1 MRPEQRLRYTAAP
14 DRPPV
19 PGPGG
24 KRLIIWPVVNV
35 EHWLIDN
42 PMPRQVLV
50 APTGAALLPDVPNWA
65 WHEYGMRVGFW
76 RLLDAF
82 NARGIRPTLSVN
94 ASVCT
99 EYPRLAA
106 PARGAGWEFMGH
118 GFVQVPTQKVADER
132 DMVRRSVD
140 TIAACIGRGPS
151 GWLGPGLTETLA
163 SPDLLAEAGV
173 RWIADWVADDLP
185 ARLATAH
192 GEVLTMPCS
201 VEHNDVPMMMV
212 QHHPAEEY
220 ARRIRTAADRLSAEA
235 AASGGAKVLSFAL
248 HPYITGVPHR
258 IGMLESLLADLAA
271 RDDTVFLQGDD
282 IAAWYLAGGDPA

>member
-1 MRPEQRLRYTAAP
+1 MRPEQRLRYTASP
-14 DRPPV
+14 DRPGV
-19 PGPGG
+19 PGPNG
-24 KRLIIWPVVNV
+24 KRLIVWPVVNV

-76 RLLDAF
+76 RFLDAF
-82 NARGIRPTLSVN
+82 NAHGIRPTLSVN
-94 ASVCT
+94 GSVCV

-106 PARGAGWEFMGH
+106 AARDAGWEFIGH

-132 DMVRRSVD
+132 EMVRRSVD
-140 TIAACIGRGPS
+140 AIASFTGRAPG

-163 SPDLLAEAGV
+163 SPDLLAEAGI
-173 RWIADWVADDLP
+173 RWIADWVVDDLP
-185 ARLATAH
+185 ARLVTAH
-192 GEVLTMPCS
+192 GEVLTMPYS

-212 QHHPAEEY
+212 QHHTAEEY
-220 ARRIRTAADRLSAEA
+220 ARRVHAAADRLSAEA

-258 IGMLESLLADLAA
+258 VGMLEALLASLAA
-271 RDDTVFLQGDD
+271 RDDVVFLQGND

>member
-1 MRPEQRLRYTAAP
+1 MRPEQRLRYTASP
-14 DRPPV
+14 DRPGV
-19 PGPGG
+19 PGPNG
-24 KRLIIWPVVNV
+24 KRLIVWPVVNV

-76 RLLDAF
+76 RFLAAF
-82 NARGIRPTLSVN
+82 NAHGIRPTLSVN
-94 ASVCT
+94 GSVCV

-106 PARGAGWEFMGH
+106 AARDAGWEFMGH

-132 DMVRRSVD
+132 EMVRRSVD
-140 TIAACIGRGPS
+140 AIASFTGRAPG

-163 SPDLLAEAGV
+163 SPDLPAEAGI
-173 RWIADWVADDLP
+173 RWIADWVVDDLP
-185 ARLATAH
+185 ARLVTTH
-192 GEVLTMPCS
+192 GEVLTMPYS

-212 QHHPAEEY
+212 QHHTAEEY
-220 ARRIRTAADRLSAEA
+220 ARRVHAAADRLSAEA

-258 IGMLESLLADLAA
+258 VGMLEALLASLAA
-271 RDDTVFLQGDD
+271 RDDVVFLQGND